1 MHASPIELEGMSLDA
16 LAGLQRQVEAELLRK
31 HKARQSEALQQI
43 ARLAAEAELGVED
56 VIAHLEGRRR
66 KGKRSSGTLPPRYRD
81 PEDPSNTW
89 AGRGKR
95 PKWLEA
101 KLAADATLE
110 DFLITQPNEPGRRQ
124 AYAPGT
130 TPPSTA

>member
-1 MHASPIELEGMSLDA
+1 MNTSPIELEGMSFDA

-56 VIAHLEGRRR
+56 VVAHLEGRR
-66 KGKRSSGTLPPRYRD
+66 GKRKRTSSSLPPKYRD
-81 PEDPSNTW
+81 PENPSNSW

-101 KLAADATLE
+101 KIAAGATLE
-110 DFLITQPNEPGRRQ
+110 DFLIAKPDEPGRRQ
-124 AYAPGT
+124 AYATST